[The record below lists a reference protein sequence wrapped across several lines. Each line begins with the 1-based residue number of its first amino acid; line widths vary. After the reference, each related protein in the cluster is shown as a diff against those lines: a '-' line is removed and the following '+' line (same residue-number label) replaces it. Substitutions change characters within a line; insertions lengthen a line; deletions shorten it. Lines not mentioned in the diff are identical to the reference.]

1 MISLIIMLT
10 PWSPRLPADQ
20 IWMGNEIDPIQAEVF
35 ELPQGRRFAVRAH
48 EWVQLKRRAEASS
61 GYCQDA
67 VTLATQ
73 VCTDSANKLLTQ
85 TRTEAEQTAADQSA
99 VINALRVE
107 LDVERANLERAK
119 QTAERLK
126 WVAIG
131 AGVVAVSAGVT
142 VAVTR

>member
-1 MISLIIMLT
+1 MISLIILLT

-20 IWMGNEIDPIQAEVF
+20 IWMGTEIDPIQAEVL

-73 VCTDSANKLLTQ
+73 VCTEEANKLLTQ

-99 VINALRVE
+99 VIDALRVE

-119 QTAERLK
+119 QTANRLK

-131 AGVVAVSAGVT
+131 AGAVAVTAGVT
-142 VAVTR
+142 VALTR